1 MQKSEIRRW
10 AEYKAEVVSDLQR
23 HGATWY
29 LDRYKYALVD
39 TDKRLG
45 DYCMENITHPTAIIC
60 TRYCPCDVSFRC
72 STGTNG
78 TKRR

>member
-1 MQKSEIRRW
+1 MTIKRKYMQKSEIRRW
-10 AEYKAEVVSDLQR
+10 VEYKAEVVSDLQR

-45 DYCMENITHPTAIIC
+45 DYCMENIMHPD
-60 TRYCPCDVSFRC
+60 RHNLY
-72 STGTNG
+72 
-78 TKRR
+78 